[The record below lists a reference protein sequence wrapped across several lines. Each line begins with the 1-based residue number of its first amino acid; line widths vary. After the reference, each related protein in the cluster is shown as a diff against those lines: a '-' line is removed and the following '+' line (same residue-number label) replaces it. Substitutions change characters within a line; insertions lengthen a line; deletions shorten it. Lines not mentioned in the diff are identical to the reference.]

1 MKKACFVFLASLVL
15 LTGCGSSTH
24 SQKYSELSSQYDYYS
39 KSASLIEKNMK
50 ISADEADEVF
60 LVMVDCGVSSEINY
74 VTNNNDGTWAVWSAG
89 DKYTVTI
96 ENGAVATVFS
106 GKDQLYPENVRH
118 NDLLD
123 FAPTVRDVM
132 NGTGDTVIGQYAYI
146 TLTDEQLEEITA
158 EHLKEFAD
166 TVVDGSGYNWF
177 SIKSY
182 SGNGIC
188 FSGSDISSAVY
199 GKLDKDCSVLETLG
213 FWVRDADGNYTYS
226 ENK

>member
-1 MKKACFVFLASLVL
+1 MKKACFVFLTSLVL
-15 LTGCGSSTH
+15 LTGCGSSAH

-39 KSASLIEKNMK
+39 KSVSLIEKNMK

-60 LVMVDCGVSSEINY
+60 LVMTGCGVSSEINY
-74 VTNNNDGTWAVWSAG
+74 VTNNNDGTWAVWSSG
-89 DKYTVTI
+89 DKYTVAL
-96 ENGAVATVFS
+96 ENSVVSAVYS
-106 GKDQLYPENVRH
+106 GQDQLYPEKVQH

-123 FAPTVRDVM
+123 FNPTIKDVM
-132 NGTGDTVIGQYAYI
+132 NGTGNAVIGQYAYI
-146 TLTDEQLEEITA
+146 TVTDKQLEEMTA
-158 EHLKEFAD
+158 EHLKEFAN

-199 GKLDKDCSVLETLG
+199 GKLDKDCSVIETFG
-213 FWVRDADGNYTYS
+213 FWVRNEDGNYIYS

>member
-15 LTGCGSSTH
+15 LTGCGSSAH

-96 ENGAVATVFS
+96 ENGTVATVFFWERPVVP
-106 GKDQLYPENVRH
+106 GKC
-118 NDLLD
+118 
-123 FAPTVRDVM
+123 A
-132 NGTGDTVIGQYAYI
+132 
-146 TLTDEQLEEITA
+146 
-158 EHLKEFAD
+158 
-166 TVVDGSGYNWF
+166 S
-177 SIKSY
+177 
-182 SGNGIC
+182 
-188 FSGSDISSAVY
+188 
-199 GKLDKDCSVLETLG
+199 
-213 FWVRDADGNYTYS
+213 
-226 ENK
+226 